1 MMRRFDARGRA
12 MCEFGLNELCRT
24 PKLGECD
31 LLYGSK
37 SPADKRGVNDTLK
50 PAEHATP
57 WAACS

>member
-31 LLYGSK
+31 LGQNR
-37 SPADKRGVNDTLK
+37 PPINVA
-50 PAEHATP
+50 
-57 WAACS
+57 